1 MRRTPAASV
10 FMLAAS
16 MFTLAVLLDPQSLHA
31 QRGRVVPP
39 APPAADVVAPVQVA
53 SPTPP
58 PTDAEGAPLDDAAA
72 RQHFESGR
80 AYFQRAQYPEAAR
93 EFGEA
98 YRLSGRLALLINVS
112 RAEEGAGRLE
122 DALEAL
128 RRWTSLAPADD
139 PERPAM
145 LEREHRLDAAIARAR
160 EAAANAPAPEPARP
174 QQERM
179 LTDLQWGGVITLG
192 AGAAVGIGALITGVM
207 AASTHAGL
215 ESACDTSG
223 GCPPDRLD
231 DIDRGESLALASTVL
246 SATALAA
253 GAAGLV
259 LLLVGGRSSE
269 RVADARPA
277 ATSTARLVPGPA
289 QLGAGVAWSF

>member
-1 MRRTPAASV
+1 MRRPLAASV
-10 FMLAAS
+10 F
-16 MFTLAVLLDPQSLHA
+16 TLTVLLFALPLHA
-31 QRGRVVPP
+31 QRRRAAPPTTDAAAQPGADVAAPVQAAAPAP
-39 APPAADVVAPVQVA
+39 APP
-53 SPTPP
+53 
-58 PTDAEGAPLDDAAA
+58 TDGEGAPLDDVAA

-80 AYFQRAQYPEAAR
+80 AYFQRAQYAEAAR

-98 YRLSGRLALLINVS
+98 YRLSGRLALLVNVS

-122 DALEAL
+122 EALEAL
-128 RRWTSLAPADD
+128 RRWASLAPADD
-139 PERPAM
+139 SERPAM
-145 LEREHRLDAAIARAR
+145 VERERRLDAAIARAR

-174 QQERM
+174 PEESG
-179 LTDLQWGGVITLG
+179 LTGLQWGGVITLG
-192 AGAAVGIGALITGVM
+192 AGAAAGIGALITGVM

-215 ESACDTSG
+215 ESACDASG

-231 DIDRGESLALASTVL
+231 DIDRGESLALVSTVL

-259 LLLVGGRSSE
+259 LLLVGGRTSE
-269 RVADARPA
+269 RATDPRPA
-277 ATSTARLVPGPA
+277 ATTTARLVPGPG

>member
-1 MRRTPAASV
+1 MRCTPAASV

-58 PTDAEGAPLDDAAA
+58 PTDAERAPLDDAAA